1 MSKGTRDTLEEKIA
15 YNDGLRTG
23 LALLLKVLDK
33 SENVRWYHRA
43 GVNLVRTIIIKA
55 LDKSYDRANQSH
67 LKGEKLV

>member
-15 YNDGLRTG
+15 YTDGLRTG

-43 GVNLVRTIIIKA
+43 GVNFVRTIISKA
-55 LDKSYDRANQSH
+55 LDQSYDRANQSH